1 MVHDGYDSFFV
12 FFVAALL
19 LVVGSVDGS
28 WVIVRNETRVAEL
41 ICERFCSSNIV
52 VKVLEFGTDSF
63 NAEINAS
70 FAFCLCLWSF
80 DQWDDRIELRDGV
93 R

>member
-1 MVHDGYDSFFV
+1 MVDNGHDGFFV

-19 LVVGSVDGS
+19 LGVSGTDGLGVV
-28 WVIVRNETRVAEL
+28 VRNESRVAKL
-41 ICERFCSSNIV
+41 ICERFCSANEVIV
-52 VKVLEFGTDSF
+52 VLEFGTDSL
-63 NAEINAS
+63 NAEINAI

-80 DQWDDRIELRDGV
+80 DQWDDRIVLRDGV